1 MHRIRLFNPLKA
13 LAGGWLILLLLSTT
27 SQAHVVFNA
36 LNRAKGMAGRVG
48 PTAFTHT
55 LAGPLASGGSLTVG
69 GGFQSAGGIGGLLAR
84 TDANGSAFYHA
95 DGAGNITA
103 LSDGMESIAARYLY
117 SPFGRITTKS
127 GPLADANVMQFSS
140 MPWLARSGLSLY
152 PFRAYDPGL
161 QRWLNRDLIGEIGG
175 MNVYRFVGNNPISN
189 VDPLGL
195 EGNPISSTL
204 PGLNGRWNSD
214 ASGGAGSFYGPG
226 FYQSLAIQQADAEA
240 AAQAAAIA
248 AYNATVP
255 SDFQLGADGYT
266 HSGIETDDGTFALL
280 APFLAPES
288 AGFSK
293 CVHGNSLRS
302 MRPTWGYKLYS
313 GDGTFLK
320 NGITSKV
327 VPESR

>member
-1 MHRIRLFNPLKA
+1 MNLYRL
-13 LAGGWLILLLLSTT
+13 
-27 SQAHVVFNA
+27 
-36 LNRAKGMAGRVG
+36 
-48 PTAFTHT
+48 
-55 LAGPLASGGSLTVG
+55 
-69 GGFQSAGGIGGLLAR
+69 
-84 TDANGSAFYHA
+84 
-95 DGAGNITA
+95 
-103 LSDGMESIAARYLY
+103 
-117 SPFGRITTKS
+117 
-127 GPLADANVMQFSS
+127 
-140 MPWLARSGLSLY
+140 
-152 PFRAYDPGL
+152 
-161 QRWLNRDLIGEIGG
+161 
-175 MNVYRFVGNNPISN
+175 VGNNPISN

-327 VPESR
+327 VPESRSAVPQAPLGILAKFNGCNGLRIFAFWEDFLFCCARAGLWYPSL